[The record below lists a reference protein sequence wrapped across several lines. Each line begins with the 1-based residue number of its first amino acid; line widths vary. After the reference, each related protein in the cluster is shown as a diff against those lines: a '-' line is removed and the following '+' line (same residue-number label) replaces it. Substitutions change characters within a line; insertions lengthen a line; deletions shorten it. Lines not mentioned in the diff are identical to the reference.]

1 MSDPQPPVIALS
13 AYEHNGKAFSL
24 APQYAAAVCRAGGLP
39 IVFLPQCP
47 EARIILS
54 RCDALV
60 LTGGGDISPDF
71 YGAACDDSIHAVHP
85 DRDAAEIALAQEAIA
100 RRIPMLGICRGLQI
114 INVALG
120 GDLLQDLPKSIGTRI
135 CHRNAEHNPIMHEV
149 IVLPD
154 TLLGGIVGQDT
165 LEISSWHHQ
174 AIANMAPTL
183 RINAI
188 AGDGIIEAVDMPGNP
203 DIFAVQ
209 WHPEH
214 TAADDPHQQ
223 ALFNWLVQ
231 RATRRIA
238 RATAHGETKRPS
250 GRKDARKAANAVA
263 AKPAP
268 REPAKSQ

>member
-1 MSDPQPPVIALS
+1 MGDPQPPVIALS
-13 AYEHNGKAFSL
+13 AYERNGKAFSL

-71 YGAACDDSIHAVHP
+71 YGAACDDSNHAVHP
-85 DRDAAEIALAQEAIA
+85 DRDASEIALAREAIA
-100 RRIPMLGICRGLQI
+100 QGIPVFGICRGLQI

-120 GDLLQDLPKSIGTRI
+120 GDLLQDLPKSIGIRI
-135 CHRNAEHNPIMHEV
+135 CHRNAEYNPIMHEV
-149 IVLPD
+149 IVLAD
-154 TLLGGIVGQDT
+154 TLLGGIVGRDT

-174 AIANMAPTL
+174 AIANMAPAL

-188 AGDGIIEAVDMPGNP
+188 AEDGVIEAVDMPDNP
-203 DIFAVQ
+203 DVFAVQ

-214 TAADDPHQQ
+214 TAASDPHQQ

-231 RATRRIA
+231 RAVRRIA
-238 RATAHGETKRPS
+238 RATGHSETKALS
-250 GRKDARKAANAVA
+250 GKDVRKAATAVA
-263 AKPAP
+263 ARPAQ
-268 REPAKSQ
+268 RESAKSR